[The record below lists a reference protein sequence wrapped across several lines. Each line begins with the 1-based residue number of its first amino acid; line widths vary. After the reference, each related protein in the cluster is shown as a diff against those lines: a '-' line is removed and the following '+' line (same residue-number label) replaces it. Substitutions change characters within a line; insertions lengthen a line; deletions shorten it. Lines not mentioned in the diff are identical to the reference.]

1 MNDSATPPTTTRRSR
16 SRFRPEEDEA
26 IRKAIEEHGRIA
38 WSRIAS
44 ILPNRTAR
52 QVRERWLNYLTP
64 DVSHAPWTEEEDME
78 LLQTVSELGRAWS
91 LVAKKFAGRTDV
103 TVKNRYK
110 LLMRREETRSHPRKE
125 KAPEP
130 KPAPAVPASETV
142 ATEWDPSRWH
152 LSPWD
157 FTQIPPLRP
166 RF

>member
-1 MNDSATPPTTTRRSR
+1 MSEEVAPLNQHRRSR

-64 DVSHAPWTEEEDME
+64 EVSHAPWTEEEDKE
-78 LLQTVSELGRAWS
+78 LLRAVSELGRAWS
-91 LVAKKFAGRTDV
+91 LVAKQFVGRTDV

-110 LLMRREETRSHPRKE
+110 LLMRRRQKMEEPQERPHMDDLS
-125 KAPEP
+125 
-130 KPAPAVPASETV
+130 
-142 ATEWDPSRWH
+142 EWDPSNWKIPRWEF
-152 LSPWD
+152 S
-157 FTQIPPLRP
+157 QIPPLK
-166 RF
+166 